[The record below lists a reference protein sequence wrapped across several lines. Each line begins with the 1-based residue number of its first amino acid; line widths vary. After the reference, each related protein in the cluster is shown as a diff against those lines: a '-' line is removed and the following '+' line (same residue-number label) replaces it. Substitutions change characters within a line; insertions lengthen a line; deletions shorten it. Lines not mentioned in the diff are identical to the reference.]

1 MPLALFLTYLP
12 DLFAAVQ
19 SIPRILQFI
28 QDTKANFEAKGEW
41 TADADTAFTAEAA
54 NWKIDIG

>member
-1 MPLALFLTYLP
+1 MPLALLLTYLP
-12 DLFAAVQ
+12 DLFAAAQ

-41 TADADTAFTAEAA
+41 TLEADQAFTAELE
-54 NWKIDIG
+54 NYKPDI